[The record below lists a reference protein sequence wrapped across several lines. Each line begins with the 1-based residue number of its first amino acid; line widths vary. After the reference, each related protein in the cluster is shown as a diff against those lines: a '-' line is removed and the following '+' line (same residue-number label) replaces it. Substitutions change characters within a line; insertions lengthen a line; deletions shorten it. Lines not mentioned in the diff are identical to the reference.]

1 MLLKIT
7 QFFLFIAGKEVN
19 DHLVVAYYV
28 NSPENDS
35 ILYQPAPTFDNTEV
49 ATVKNMYT

>member
-1 MLLKIT
+1 M
-7 QFFLFIAGKEVN
+7 FIAGKEVN

-28 NSPENDS
+28 NSPGNDS
-35 ILYQPAPTFDNTEV
+35 ILYQPAPTFDNTEA